1 MTKYKK
7 TCSLCGKKF
16 TSTSQRAKYCSP
28 VCKVEAAKEKRKKW
42 EQNNPDYMKDYMANY
57 RKQKN
62 DNAEGRTAAF

>member
-16 TSTSQRAKYCSP
+16 TGTSQRAKYCSP

-57 RKQKN
+57 RKQKS

>member
-57 RKQKN
+57 RNQKGVQRRFK
-62 DNAEGRTAAF
+62 A